1 LEKQFPSS
9 SPHYF
14 KIIYKIILYISNLS
28 VFLPQCGNCGA
39 ARAWGGK
46 GGTAKKL
53 EEFFIP

>member
-1 LEKQFPSS
+1 
-9 SPHYF
+9 
-14 KIIYKIILYISNLS
+14 
-28 VFLPQCGNCGA
+28 LPQPGNFGA